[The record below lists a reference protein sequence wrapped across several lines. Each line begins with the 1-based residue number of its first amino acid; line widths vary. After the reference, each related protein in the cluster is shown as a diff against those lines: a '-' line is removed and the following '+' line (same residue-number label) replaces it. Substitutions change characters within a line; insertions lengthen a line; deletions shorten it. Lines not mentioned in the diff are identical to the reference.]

1 MELSNI
7 KKYFLNFRDNVFL
20 VLLETEPALQP
31 VLPQDSTPL
40 LICVML
46 VLTQQLLVTQLV

>member
-1 MELSNI
+1 MDSNYH
-7 KKYFLNFRDNVFL
+7 KDNVFL
-20 VLLETEPALQP
+20 ALLEMELALQP
-31 VLPQDSTPL
+31 VFHQDSTPL